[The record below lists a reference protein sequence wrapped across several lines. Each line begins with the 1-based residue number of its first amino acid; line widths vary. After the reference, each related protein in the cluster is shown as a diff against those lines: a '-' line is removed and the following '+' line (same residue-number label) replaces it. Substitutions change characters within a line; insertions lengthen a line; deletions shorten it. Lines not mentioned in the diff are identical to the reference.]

1 MEGFLSVNTLAER
14 FQKIRY
20 RQEFWAWVFLAPG
33 LLYFLIFLILPLLA
47 SIYVSFTD
55 WDIMTPPEWVGIANY
70 QELLQNEII
79 RRSIFNTFYYAIV
92 TIPIT
97 IALGLVIA
105 LALNRAFFGRTV
117 FRVLYYLPVVISA
130 AATAL
135 LWIWIF
141 QSQVGLLNHVLK
153 ALDLPTQNW
162 LTSPKYA
169 MPVIMWTGIWQS
181 LGWSVVVF
189 LAGLQGIPEIYYEA
203 GKIDGANG
211 RQLFR
216 HVTWPL
222 LAPTTLFVFVILII
236 GSLQVFGTVLIMT
249 DGGPLNSTTVIVHQ
263 VYINAFQYL
272 RMGYASAMGIIL
284 FLFILLLALTN
295 LRIFGNS
302 TDL

>member
-1 MEGFLSVNTLAER
+1 MAALIDGFRRV
-14 FQKIRY
+14 RY
-20 RQEFWAWVFLAPG
+20 RQEFWAWIFLAPG
-33 LLYFLIFLILPLLA
+33 LIYFSVFLIIPLLA

-55 WDIMTPPEWVGIANY
+55 WDIMTAPKWIGLANY
-70 QELLQNEII
+70 RELLGNEIM
-79 RRSIFNTFYYAIV
+79 RRAILNTFYFAVV

-97 IALGLVIA
+97 IALGLMIA
-105 LALNRAFFGRTV
+105 LSLNRAFFGRTA
-117 FRVLYYLPVVISA
+117 FRVIYYLPVVISA

-141 QSQVGLLNHVLK
+141 QSQVGLLNHLLK
-153 ALDLPTQNW
+153 SVGLPTQAW
-162 LTSPKYA
+162 LVSPRYA

-189 LAGLQGIPEIYYEA
+189 LAGLQGIPEMYYEA
-203 GKIDGANG
+203 AKIDGANT
-211 RQLFR
+211 RQIFR
-216 HVTWPL
+216 HITWPM

-284 FLFILLLALTN
+284 FLFILVLAMTN
-295 LRIFGNS
+295 LRIFGS
-302 TDL
+302 TTDF

>member
-1 MEGFLSVNTLAER
+1 MNTLAER

-97 IALGLVIA
+97 IALGLLIA
-105 LALNRAFFGRTV
+105 LALNRAFFGRAV
-117 FRVLYYLPVVISA
+117 FRVIYYLPVVISA

-153 ALDLPTQNW
+153 ALALPTQNW

-295 LRIFGNS
+295 LRIFGSS

>member
-1 MEGFLSVNTLAER
+1 MVSLVDR
-14 FQKIRY
+14 FRRVRN

-33 LLYFLIFLILPLLA
+33 LLYFAIFLILPLLA

-55 WDIMTPPEWVGIANY
+55 WDIMTAPKWLGVANY
-70 QELLQNEII
+70 VEMAQNEIV
-79 RRSIFNTFYYAIV
+79 RRSIFNTFYYAAV
-92 TIPIT
+92 TIPVT

-117 FRVLYYLPVVISA
+117 FRVIYYLPVVISA

-141 QSQVGLLNHVLK
+141 QSQVGLLNHLLK
-153 ALDLPTQNW
+153 LVGLPTQSW
-162 LTSPKYA
+162 LVSPKYA

-189 LAGLQGIPEIYYEA
+189 LAGLQGIPEMYYEA
-203 GKIDGANG
+203 AKIDGASTT
-211 RQLFR
+211 QLFR

-272 RMGYASAMGIIL
+272 RMGYASAMGIVL
-284 FLFILLLALTN
+284 FVFILILAMTN
-295 LRIFGNS
+295 LRIFGRT